1 MSARYWVLVSDEV
14 MSSNPPWPEGL
25 RVIEPG
31 PYEQPPPG
39 QPPTMR
45 WWKFED
51 DGAPATLE
59 GKRVELTFTRCADKI
74 QIGSRNPA
82 I

>member
-1 MSARYWVLVSDEV
+1 MSARYWVLISDEL
-14 MSSNPPWPEGL
+14 MRNGPEWPAGL
-25 RVIEPG
+25 RVVEPG
-31 PYEQPPPG
+31 PYEQPAAG
-39 QPPTMR
+39 QHPVSR

-59 GKRVELTFTRCADKI
+59 GKRVDLTFTRSGNGI
-74 QIGSRNPA
+74 MIGGRRPA